1 MAYGFTIYT
10 EFHELSSETAARCFE
25 WNPKQDD
32 TRHLRSVSRISGIRY
47 KLRAVRRKDIRLIS
61 LISCF

>member
-1 MAYGFTIYT
+1 MAY
-10 EFHELSSETAARCFE
+10 ETAARCFE

>member
-1 MAYGFTIYT
+1 MAYGF
-10 EFHELSSETAARCFE
+10 HELHRISRIIEQTAARCFE